1 MSETPALGV
10 TVPLAASAQTNVGQA
25 PSIGS
30 PIDRPSSLRS
40 RVSEALA
47 AAIVSGELEPETLL
61 TVPTLAVEFNV
72 SATPVREAMLDLEKR
87 GFVESVRNKGFR
99 VTPVSEKMLGHIVD
113 VRQRLEPSAMRDLAT
128 SGLDLDM
135 VRFRALADEIVA
147 GARASDL
154 RTYLHADRE
163 FHLALTDLLG
173 NPLLSDAIADLRART
188 RLTGLVSMLDSK
200 QLDLSAGEHHLLLD
214 AIAAGDGAA
223 AKAIMHNHLGHVS
236 GWWAGRD
243 EAIAPHA
250 HQESSPA
257 FVPSTLSPSG

>member
-1 MSETPALGV
+1 MNEA
-10 TVPLAASAQTNVGQA
+10 PLSGLKAPTAKRAQIGEGRT

-30 PIDRPSSLRS
+30 PIDRPSSLRA

-47 AAIVSGELEPETLL
+47 AAIVSGELVPETLL
-61 TVPTLAVEFNV
+61 TVPTLAAEFDV

-99 VTPVSEKMLGHIVD
+99 VTPVSEEMLGHIVD

-128 SGLDLDM
+128 SGLRVDM
-135 VRFRALADEIVA
+135 ERFRALADEIVA

-163 FHLALTDLLG
+163 FHLALTELLG
-173 NPLLSDAIADLRART
+173 NPLLLDTIADLRART

-200 QLDLSAGEHHLLLD
+200 QLDLSADEHHLLLD

-223 AKAIMHNHLGHVS
+223 AKAIMHSHLGHVS
-236 GWWAGRD
+236 GWWAGRA
-243 EAIAPHA
+243 EAMEPDAVKE
-250 HQESSPA
+250 QYSA
-257 FVPSTLSPSG
+257 FVPSSSASAD